1 MAGQEMKEWLARCF
15 SWMRHYRADIDL
27 GDELKTHLEMQ
38 EEDYAALGISPSEAR
53 RRARLRLGSTPAIV
67 ENVRDLEFITLLEHA
82 YHDFLFGLRALRKSP
97 VFAATAIYSDGTRAV
112 GRRACPTPCD
122 KSASPSL
129 TDTGCGGAR
138 RIHSPRRTKGMR
150 SKSCVGAIAACT
162 I

>member
-1 MAGQEMKEWLARCF
+1 MKEWLARRF

-97 VFAATAIYSDGTRAV
+97 CLLANGDSDPGNRHRGQHDRVHAALWAFAPESSGERRGQPCSHR
-112 GRRACPTPCD
+112 GRQP
-122 KSASPSL
+122 
-129 TDTGCGGAR
+129 
-138 RIHSPRRTKGMR
+138 HQR
-150 SKSCVGAIAACT
+150 SKPRKFSAVQTAS
-162 I
+162 